1 MNNRTHEFVAVYNR
15 NILTPI
21 IGKIIQKQNN
31 YTVVVEHW
39 LPNRQLSLLDK
50 PVIEKCNGIGC
61 FYKEP
66 IGSIN
71 DVACAARY
79 AVTDVVKIDRKSLLR
94 VDNTKKYTLYTSIY
108 EILQT
113 AEFHYKFLYSFYH
126 YSISS
131 PIIQVSNLDLI

>member
-31 YTVVVEHW
+31 YTVVVKHW
-39 LPNRQLSLLDK
+39 LPNRQLSLLDR

-66 IGSIN
+66 IGPIK
-71 DVACAARY
+71 DVACAATY
-79 AVTDVVKIDRKSLLR
+79 AVFDVVEIERKSLTRLN
-94 VDNTKKYTLYTSIY
+94 NTKTYTLYTS
-108 EILQT
+108 
-113 AEFHYKFLYSFYH
+113 
-126 YSISS
+126 
-131 PIIQVSNLDLI
+131 